1 MFNVEC
7 SNVVWHINLI
17 FVAKTA
23 TFAKRLRSLGH
34 IGASKQRFCGALFY
48 DSLSLALLRKYSE

>member
-48 DSLSLALLRKYSE
+48 DSLSLA